1 MALGRI
7 ELTAQLEGLREI
19 REGISRIFPQTPVG
33 RAARARVLA
42 NAIEKALLPAELRLR
57 ELTPLGPTG
66 NLKRAVTSKVVEYAQ
81 DGNAVGILGYVRAGR
96 ERSAS
101 AAGGKVRAGPD
112 RAFHQY
118 WLEEGTKER
127 TVTTPA
133 DKPYTRKSHKRT
145 MKSGKVTQVQSHA
158 VARQG
163 GYIASSFNS
172 LGGFDGF
179 TPTPR
184 PARGSGTPHRV
195 QTKPGYPNAFFRK
208 SKNPITIP
216 AMPVGGSTG
225 RPPLATAWNQTRP
238 TVAEILTRELRISL
252 EQALSAITTT
262 GGNLS

>member
-1 MALGRI
+1 MAVGRI

-19 REGISRIFPQTPVG
+19 RDGISRIFPPTAEG
-33 RAARARVLA
+33 RAARARVLGSA
-42 NAIEKALLPAELRLR
+42 LEKALLPAELRLR
-57 ELTPLGPTG
+57 EVTPLGPTG
-66 NLKRAVTSKVVEYAQ
+66 NLRRAVESKVVEYPQ
-81 DGNAVGILGYVRAGR
+81 DGNAVGVLGYVRAGR
-96 ERSAS
+96 ARASS
-101 AAGGKVRAGPD
+101 AAGGKVQAGPD

-118 WLEEGTKER
+118 WLEEGTNER
-127 TVTTPA
+127 TVSTPA
-133 DKPYTRKSHKRT
+133 DKPYTRKAHKRV
-145 MKSGKVTQVQSHA
+145 MKSGKVVQVQSHT

-172 LGGFDGF
+172 LGGFEGF

-184 PARGSGTPHRV
+184 PPRGSGVPHRV
-195 QTKPGYPNAFFRK
+195 QTRPGYPNAFFRK

-225 RPPLATAWNQTRP
+225 RPPLTTAWNQTRQ

-262 GGNLS
+262 GGNLT